1 MIWVNMNI
9 NCQLWFLVT
18 SFSFCQASVHLYPNL
33 CSGICSSLLMA
44 CSTYH
49 LFGDKPTTFFDVES
63 FVSKLPKPVQLDI
76 NRLIDISLLLYLGG
90 SKPWGW
96 CYCMNNLFD
105 KIATVVVRV
114 SALRKVFS
122 KKLKVENDNSWLET
136 IMIHNYQVQM

>member
-1 MIWVNMNI
+1 MIS
-9 NCQLWFLVT
+9 CYQFFL
-18 SFSFCQASVHLYPNL
+18 L
-33 CSGICSSLLMA
+33 SSI
-44 CSTYH
+44 S
-49 LFGDKPTTFFDVES
+49 P
-63 FVSKLPKPVQLDI
+63 FVSQFMFWHLLFSSYGMFNLSSVWGQADNVFLTLRVLFQNYQKPVQLDI